1 MKINQKIKNKRLSI
15 TRFSA
20 KCIANLK
27 EINFDTTGNVM
38 IKGQNGVGKSTI
50 GRAILWVLNGN
61 INDGEKLIS
70 EFGIGMPNV
79 EVELYDGQN
88 YITLTKSI
96 IQRTDNQGRI
106 SRTVEHLING
116 SPAQQKDFQDFFY
129 RQIPATEIFRCMLNL
144 GAFFRLKPELQRQIL
159 TKLFCNITDADV
171 IASDETLS
179 DLTNGDVPVEQF
191 GEKMRSLKLKLA
203 KDADAIPKQIEEL
216 ERQTVDVADEREK
229 LKVQIHALETELT
242 VCKDK
247 IQAIVDSRRG
257 IDAKRKEYG
266 DITSEYWKLN
276 HEISS
281 LRKEIEEKQI
291 ELQELRDQYLAT
303 KDTCPT
309 CGHTIDTKRTEKI
322 KADITRKGKAFNAD
336 LAELEKKLDARNQ
349 RYDEVRARMK
359 ELEKWLAE
367 NVGSSDEEMAHISK
381 RDNLQREISA
391 RQTQIARIESQL
403 EINSRNDARIAEL
416 RKFEKTLGSQI
427 NECERQ
433 LALVARFIQRRM
445 DFVTDTINGQFD
457 LVKFKMFEVLKNGTI
472 RNTCEATL
480 NNVPYGGLSKGEK
493 LKAAL
498 DILQTFQNY
507 YGVELPLIIDDAE
520 SYTQNSLIDIP
531 NQKILLKVAEGQELK
546 IESEVAEIVDE
557 RRLTA

>member
-1 MKINQKIKNKRLSI
+1 MKINPKIKNKKFSI
-15 TRFSA
+15 TRFFA
-20 KCIANLK
+20 KNIANLK
-27 EINFDTTGNVM
+27 EINFETIGNVAVT
-38 IKGQNGVGKSTI
+38 GQNGVGKSTI

-70 EFGIGMPNV
+70 EFGIGMPSV

-88 YITLTKSI
+88 YTTLTKSI

-106 SRTVEHLING
+106 SRTVEHLMNG
-116 SPAQQKDFQDFFY
+116 SSAQQKDFQDFFY
-129 RQIPATEIFRCMLNL
+129 RQIPATEMFSCMLNL
-144 GAFFRLKPELQRQIL
+144 GAFFQLKPEHQRQIL

-171 IASDETLS
+171 IVSDETLS
-179 DLTNGDVPVEQF
+179 GLTNGDVPIEQF
-191 GEKMRSLKLKLA
+191 GEKTRSLKLKLS

-216 ERQTVDVADEREK
+216 ERQTVDVVDDRAILQFE
-229 LKVQIHALETELT
+229 IHALETELT

-247 IQAIVDSRRG
+247 IQAIIESRRG
-257 IDAKRKEYG
+257 IDAKRKEYS

-309 CGHTIDTKRTEKI
+309 CGHIIDTKRTEKI

-336 LAELEKKLDARNQ
+336 LAALEKKLDARKQ
-349 RYDEVRARMK
+349 RYAEVRARMA

-391 RQTQIARIESQL
+391 RQTQIARIESQV
-403 EINSRNDARIAEL
+403 EINSKNSARIEEL
-416 RKFEKTLGSQI
+416 RALEKTLGSRI

-445 DFVTDTINGQFD
+445 DFVTDTINGNFA
-457 LVKFKMFEVLKNGTI
+457 LVKFKMFDVLKNGTV

-480 NNVPYGGLSKGEK
+480 NNVPYGRLSKGEK